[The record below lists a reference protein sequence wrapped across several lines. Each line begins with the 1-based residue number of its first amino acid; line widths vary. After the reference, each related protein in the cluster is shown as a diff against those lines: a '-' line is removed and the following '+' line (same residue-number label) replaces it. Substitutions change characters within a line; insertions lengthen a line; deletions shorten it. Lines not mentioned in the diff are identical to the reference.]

1 MNLCIANYVKMQNS
15 YKKENHKRGT
25 TDLTYIGYRGQS
37 YWCKT
42 FWKEFIAESDMPK
55 SIHEIKT

>member
-1 MNLCIANYVKMQNS
+1 MTLCIANYVKMHNS

-25 TDLTYIGYRGQS
+25 TDLTQTGYRGQS

-42 FWKEFIAESDMPK
+42 FRIEFIAESDMPRA
-55 SIHEIKT
+55 IHEIKT